1 MGTVNLVAV
10 SCGRFAAFLC
20 AFFITL
26 LLIIGPTLLFFT
38 QGFSKG
44 VKSN

>member
-20 AFFITL
+20 AL

>member
-10 SCGRFAAFLC
+10 SCCRFAAFLC
-20 AFFITL
+20 AIFITL
-26 LLIIGPTLLFFT
+26 ILMIGPTLLFFT